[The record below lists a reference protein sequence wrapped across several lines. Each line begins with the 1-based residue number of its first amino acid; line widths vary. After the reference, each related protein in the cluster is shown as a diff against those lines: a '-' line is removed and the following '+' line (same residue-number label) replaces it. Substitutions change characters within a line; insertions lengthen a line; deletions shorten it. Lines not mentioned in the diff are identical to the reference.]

1 MFAYELARRLRGTNV
16 TSNALDPGGVAT
28 NLGRNN
34 GFISWMRHIVY
45 HALKRDL
52 ISAGKGAEYLVS
64 LASSAA
70 VEGVSGKYFYRDRE
84 AQSSPISNDG
94 EAARTLWELSID
106 LTGLNDR
113 IGPAWA
119 LVKP

>member
-1 MFAYELARRLRGTNV
+1 LARRLHGTNV

-34 GFISWMRHIVY
+34 GFFSWMRHIVY

-52 ISAGKGAEYLVS
+52 ISAGKGAGYLVS
-64 LASSAA
+64 LASSPA
-70 VEGVSGKYFYRDRE
+70 VEGVSGKYYYRDRE
-84 AQSSPISNDG
+84 TRSSPISYDEG
-94 EAARTLWELSID
+94 AVRRLWDLSIN
-106 LTGLNDR
+106 LTSLNDR

-119 LVKP
+119 LIRP